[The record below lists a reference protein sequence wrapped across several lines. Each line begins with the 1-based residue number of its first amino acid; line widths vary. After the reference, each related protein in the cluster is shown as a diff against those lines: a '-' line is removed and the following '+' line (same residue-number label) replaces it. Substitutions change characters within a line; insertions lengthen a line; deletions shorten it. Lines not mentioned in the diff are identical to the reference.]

1 MFILDYD
8 MEEERRRNETEVAIA
23 REEGRA
29 EGREE
34 GREEGRA
41 EGRAEE
47 RRLIVERVAER
58 LGISEDEAAAMLE
71 DDE

>member
-23 REEGRA
+23 REEGR
-29 EGREE
+29 
-34 GREEGRA
+34 EEGRA
-41 EGRAEE
+41 EVHRWA
-47 RRLIVERVAER
+47 VTRVAEV